1 MMTPNESSKRRLILG
16 FEQRAIAAAI
26 PCLLLLALSGCGIPG
41 LRGGGA
47 GPTLPSDF
55 NGVTSAD
62 SSARVGI
69 EEFFDDP
76 VLTGLIAEG
85 LAGNQEL
92 RIRNEEIQIARNE
105 ILAARGAYLPF
116 VSLNARSGF
125 ERTSKFTPLGAAEEQ
140 LTYPGGGEFPDPLPN
155 TRITADL
162 FWELDIWG
170 ALRRARDA
178 AMQRYVE
185 AVERRNYF
193 VTQLVSEIAENYY
206 QLAALDQRMV
216 YLNQTIAIQLRS
228 VEVAEAQKAAGL
240 GATELGVQRFSAE
253 VRKNESQK
261 LIVAQR
267 IVETENRIN
276 FLVGRFPQ
284 QVDRVDWNFIALDP
298 SRLRAGVPAQLLL
311 NRRDIRAAERELVAS
326 GLDVQVARA
335 RFYPRLA
342 LTAGVGFEAFSPR
355 YLFDPGAFVANAA
368 GELVAPL
375 INKMAI
381 QADYMSANARQ
392 LQALYDYQRT
402 VLNAFTEV
410 VNSLAK
416 VENYRRSAEFKV
428 SQVAA
433 LARSVDVA
441 TDLFQGA
448 RGEYADVLFTQR
460 ELLEARTNLIEIKQE
475 QLSAIVDA
483 YRALG
488 GGFLLSS
495 SGVEATEAFYLT
507 PEGETIEVLPQ
518 PLPAGAPAV
527 EEPLPNPAAALPAA
541 PANPANP
548 AAPAAPTNPAL
559 PAAPENPANPAAPA
573 VPADGVA
580 GPGAEISRG
589 AAGRSVPPPV
599 RFEALDLPPE

>member
-1 MMTPNESSKRRLILG
+1 MTQNESSKRWPIL
-16 FEQRAIAAAI
+16 ESKRQAIAVG
-26 PCLLLLALSGCGIPG
+26 LLGLSLLGLSGCGIPG
-41 LRGGGA
+41 LRCA
-47 GPTLPSDF
+47 APGPAPLPTDF
-55 NGVTSAD
+55 NGVTSAGN
-62 SSARVGI
+62 SANVGI
-69 EEFFDDP
+69 DEFFEDP
-76 VLTGLIAEG
+76 GLTQLIAEG

-125 ERTSKFTPLGAAEEQ
+125 ERTSKFTPLGAAEDQ

-185 AVERRNYF
+185 AIERRNYF
-193 VTQLVSEIAENYY
+193 VTQLVAEIAENYY
-206 QLAALDQRMV
+206 QLAALDQQMK
-216 YLNQTIAIQLRS
+216 YLDQTIANQLRS

-253 VRKNESQK
+253 VRKNESRK
-261 LIVAQR
+261 LIVSQR
-267 IVETENRIN
+267 IVEVENRIN
-276 FLVGRFPQ
+276 FLVGRYPQ
-284 QVDRVDWNFIALDP
+284 RVDRVEWDFIALD
-298 SRLRAGVPAQLLL
+298 SERLQAGIPAQLLL
-311 NRRDIRAAERELVAS
+311 NRRDIRAAERELIAS

-375 INKMAI
+375 INKAAI

-416 VENYRRSAEFKV
+416 VENYRRSAEFKIA
-428 SQVAA
+428 QVGA
-433 LARSVDVA
+433 LERSVGVA

-448 RGEYADVLFTQR
+448 RAEYGEVLFTQR
-460 ELLEARTNLIEIKQE
+460 ELLDARTDLIEIKQE

-495 SGVEATEAFYLT
+495 SGIEATEAFYLT
-507 PEGETIEVLPQ
+507 PQGETIEVLPQ
-518 PLPAGAPAV
+518 PTPAEDPMLNEESLPGSAEEMPASPDNQV
-527 EEPLPNPAAALPAA
+527 DPAA
-541 PANPANP
+541 PANG
-548 AAPAAPTNPAL
+548 
-559 PAAPENPANPAAPA
+559 
-573 VPADGVA
+573 DGA
-580 GPGAEISRG
+580 GVLRG
-589 AAGRSVPPPV
+589 AASQRMSSRTVPPPV
-599 RFEALDLPPE
+599 KLETLE